1 MDLDGARVLVAGASG
16 ELGRALTMAMLDA
29 GARVVPAGRDESRLG
44 ELAGRCGTTP
54 RVFDIVDADS
64 CRGVVDAA
72 AGELGGLDAL
82 VVTVGVPAFGR
93 ALETDEA
100 VAEELFAVNTLGPM
114 SLVRAAARHLPEKGV
129 AVVFSAILAD
139 MPTAGM
145 AEYSAA
151 KSALSVWLGLVGRE
165 ERKRLRVLDV
175 RPPHLDTSLAEHP
188 LAGQAP
194 RMPPGFDRNRV
205 VEVVVEAMAGDARE
219 VVWDA
224 DAKDVVAR

>member
-16 ELGRALTMAMLDA
+16 ELGRGLTTALLGA
-29 GARVVPAGRDESRLG
+29 GARVVPAGRDESRLS
-44 ELAGRCGTTP
+44 ELAERCGTTP
-54 RVFDIVDADS
+54 RVFDVVDVDS
-64 CRGVVDAA
+64 CRGAVDAA
-72 AGELGGLDAL
+72 ADELGGLDAV

-93 ALETDEA
+93 ALESDDA
-100 VAEELFAVNTLGPM
+100 VTEEVFAVNTLGPM
-114 SLVRAAARHLPEKGV
+114 SLVRAAAPHLPEGGV

-139 MPTAGM
+139 VPTAGM

-151 KSALSVWLGLVGRE
+151 KSALSVWLGLLARE

-175 RPPHLDTSLAEHP
+175 RPPHLDTALAEHP
-188 LAGQAP
+188 LAGEAP

-224 DAKDVVAR
+224 EAKDVVAR